1 MADPTAATVPDK
13 SEPSVRGRGCGNALL
28 PALIQ
33 PSQGPTPAALTSTRT
48 SSGSGSGLG
57 TLSKIIASGGP
68 NLCTRHANMEQRAG
82 PWDALS
88 TGVFVILESLQSL
101 LRGEQLPAC
110 AIRRVQT
117 HL

>member
-48 SSGSGSGLG
+48 SSGPGSGLG

-68 NLCTRHANMEQRAG
+68 NLCTRHANMELRAG
-82 PWDALS
+82 PRTASPMEVLA
-88 TGVFVILESLQSL
+88 ILDSL
-101 LRGEQLPAC
+101 LRRQSA
-110 AIRRVQT
+110 
-117 HL
+117 